1 MRNLEA
7 KFRLTDLGTACTHAE
22 AIGFTFRGILVQR
35 DTFFIVQHGKLKLR
49 EQPDG
54 AWLIHYRREEA
65 EGLELSNYEMVAVAN
80 PEATRA
86 MLSAA
91 TGVVAE
97 VRKQRRLLMR
107 GNIRLHLDS
116 VDGLGEFGEIEA
128 VLGEGDEAESYRAT
142 VAEILGALEV
152 RDGDLIGASY
162 FELMRSTAGTRAST
176 RR

>member
-7 KFRLTDLGTACTHAE
+7 KFRLGDLGAARAQAE

-35 DTFFIVQHGKLKLR
+35 DTFFSVPHGKLKLR

-54 AWLIHYRREEA
+54 AWLIHYRREQA
-65 EGLELSNYEMVAVAN
+65 EGLKLSNYEIAAVAN
-80 PEATRA
+80 PEAIRA

-91 TGVVAE
+91 TGVIAE
-97 VRKQRRLLMR
+97 VRKQRTLLMR
-107 GNIRLHLDS
+107 GKIRLHLDR

-128 VLGEGDEAESYRAT
+128 VLSEGDEAESYRAA

-152 RDGDLIGASY
+152 RDGDLIGVSY
-162 FELMRSTAGTRAST
+162 FELMRSTAGTSASA